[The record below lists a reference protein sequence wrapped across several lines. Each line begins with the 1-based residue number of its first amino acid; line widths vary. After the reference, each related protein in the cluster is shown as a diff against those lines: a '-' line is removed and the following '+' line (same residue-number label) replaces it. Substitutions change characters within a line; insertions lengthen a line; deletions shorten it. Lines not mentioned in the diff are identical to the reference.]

1 MTMTSCPHCGGALRL
16 VAAGPDRQPAP
27 SLAWKAEDDGI
38 VRGRPRK
45 LYRGEGR
52 ARASAWGAVTSA
64 PVELR
69 AVVRVS
75 AAKSGR
81 TWMAKVAAIVEPA
94 GAGSVVELAGAKWK
108 PDPEDRDD
116 DSPDDPA
123 WLTDTSGDTSGDLF
137 RPPAEPAACGG
148 ADDDGHQRGGD
159 L

>member
-1 MTMTSCPHCGGALRL
+1 MTMTRCPHCGGELRL
-16 VAAGPDRQPAP
+16 VAAGPERQPAP
-27 SLAWKAEDDGI
+27 SLAWQDDGI

-52 ARASAWGAVTSA
+52 ARSSAWGAVTSA

-94 GAGSVVELAGAKWK
+94 GAGSVVELAGAKWQ